1 MPSYLPEELIHE
13 FKIHLQSVVNDCDY
27 MKDLK
32 EFNSLGKDIVMRIA
46 IIRTLSHEVIEKLR

>member
-1 MPSYLPEELIHE
+1 MTKYLPEELIYK

-27 MKDLK
+27 MKDLN